1 MLKDIPFTAMDVST
15 LTAEFEG
22 ARQALRSYVLRI
34 TANKQDAEDIV
45 QETWIRA
52 HRSLENF
59 KSESSVKTWLFA
71 IAQNIAR
78 DHLRSLKRWP
88 ENVGDICK
96 DAAMKDPDFFREAMT
111 IHATSAQAQFEIRE
125 HIAFCFTCV
134 SRTLPLEQ
142 QLAVMLKEVYE
153 FSVKEIAAIM
163 ENNEAMVKYW
173 LHTGRGK
180 MIEVFDKRCALI
192 NKEGTC
198 HQCTELNGIFNPKQN
213 AQEEAVKI
221 QMVRNAAKKG
231 KEHLF
236 DLRMK
241 VMQELDPFTSPA
253 AELQLHHLEFDRK
266 VMEARFEEN

>member
-1 MLKDIPFTAMDVST
+1 MLDLAT
-15 LTAEFEG
+15 LTAEFE
-22 ARQALRSYVLRI
+22 RCRPALRSYILRI
-34 TANKQDAEDIV
+34 TASRQDAEDIA

-52 HRSLENF
+52 QRSLEGF
-59 KSESSVKTWLFA
+59 KGDSSVKTWLFA

-78 DHLRSLKRWP
+78 DHLRALKRWP
-88 ENVGDICK
+88 EEVGDICK

-111 IHATSAQAQFEIRE
+111 IRQTSPHGAFEIRE

-134 SRTLPLEQ
+134 SRSLPLEQ
-142 QLAVMLKEVYE
+142 QLALMLKEVYG
-153 FSVKEIAAIM
+153 FSVKEIATIM
-163 ENNEAMVKYW
+163 DNTEAMVKYW
-173 LHTGRGK
+173 LHTGRGR
-180 MIEVFDKRCALI
+180 MIAMFDRRCALI
-192 NKEGTC
+192 NKEGVC

-221 QMVRNAAKKG
+221 QMVRDAGNKD

-266 VMEARFEEN
+266 VMEGHRTDG

>member
-1 MLKDIPFTAMDVST
+1 MVLSSES
-15 LTAEFEG
+15 LTAEFERCS
-22 ARQALRSYVLRI
+22 AALKSYILRI

-52 HRSLENF
+52 QRSLEQF
-59 KSESSVKTWLFA
+59 KGDSSVKTWLFA

-96 DAAMKDPDFFREAMT
+96 EAAMGDQEFFREAMT
-111 IHATSAQAQFEIRE
+111 IRQTSPQGAFEIRE

-134 SRTLPLEQ
+134 SRSLPLEQ
-142 QLAVMLKEVYE
+142 QIALMLKEVYE
-153 FSVKEIAAIM
+153 FSVKEISEIM
-163 ENNEAMVKYW
+163 DSNEAMIKYY

-192 NKEGTC
+192 NKEGVC

-221 QMVRNAAKKG
+221 QMVRDAAKKD

-266 VMEARFEEN
+266 VMEQRPEQELTGS

>member
-1 MLKDIPFTAMDVST
+1 MEAST
-15 LTAEFEG
+15 LTTEFE
-22 ARQALRSYVLRI
+22 RCRPALKSYILRI

-52 HRSLENF
+52 QRSAENF
-59 KSESSVKTWLFA
+59 KADSSIKTWLFA

-88 ENVGDICK
+88 EDVGDIFRE
-96 DAAMKDPDFFREAMT
+96 AGMRDPDFLREAMA
-111 IHATSAQAQFEIRE
+111 IRHTSPQGQFEIRE

-134 SRTLPLEQ
+134 SRSLPLEQ
-142 QLAVMLKEVYE
+142 QLALMLKEVYE
-153 FSVKEIAAIM
+153 FSAKEIATIM
-163 ENNEAMVKYW
+163 ETSEAMVKYY

-180 MIEVFDKRCALI
+180 MIDVFDKRCALI
-192 NKEGTC
+192 NKAGVC

-221 QMVRNAAKKG
+221 RMVRDAAKKD

-236 DLRMK
+236 DLRMM
-241 VMQELDPFTSPA
+241 VMKELDPFTSPA

-266 VMEARFEEN
+266 LMEKRLVES

>member
-1 MLKDIPFTAMDVST
+1 MSPTVDD
-15 LTAEFEG
+15 LTREFERCK
-22 ARQALRSYVLRI
+22 AALKSYIVRI
-34 TANKQDAEDIV
+34 TGNRQEAEDIA
-45 QETWIRA
+45 QETWIKAQRNLA
-52 HRSLENF
+52 GF
-59 KSESSVKTWLFA
+59 KGESSLKTWLFE

-88 ENVGDICK
+88 EEVGDICK

-111 IHATSAQAQFEIRE
+111 IRQTSPQGHFEIRE

-134 SRTLPLEQ
+134 SRSLPLEQ
-142 QLAVMLKEVYE
+142 QLALMLKEVYE
-153 FSVKEIAAIM
+153 FSVKEIAGIM
-163 ENNEAMVKYW
+163 HNTEAMVKYW
-173 LHTGRGK
+173 LHTGRSR

-192 NKEGTC
+192 NKEGVC

-221 QMVRNAAKKG
+221 QMVRDAAKKD

-241 VMQELDPFTSPA
+241 VIADLDPFTSPA
-253 AELQLHHLEFDRK
+253 AKLQLHHLEFDRK
-266 VMEARFEEN
+266 VMDRHLDTA

>member
-1 MLKDIPFTAMDVST
+1 MLDLAT
-15 LTAEFEG
+15 LTTEFE
-22 ARQALRSYVLRI
+22 RCRPALRSYILRI
-34 TANKQDAEDIV
+34 TASRQDAEDIA

-52 HRSLENF
+52 QRSLEGF
-59 KSESSVKTWLFA
+59 KGDSSMKTWLFA

-78 DHLRSLKRWP
+78 DHLRTLRRWP
-88 ENVGDICK
+88 EEVGDICK

-111 IHATSAQAQFEIRE
+111 IRQTSPHGAFEIRE

-134 SRTLPLEQ
+134 SRSLPLEQ
-142 QLAVMLKEVYE
+142 QLALMLKEVYG

-163 ENNEAMVKYW
+163 DNTEAMVKYW
-173 LHTGRGK
+173 LHTGRGR
-180 MIEVFDKRCALI
+180 MIAMFDRRCALI
-192 NKEGTC
+192 NKEGVC

-221 QMVRNAAKKG
+221 QMVRDAGNTD

-266 VMEARFEEN
+266 VMEERTDG